1 MYFTL
6 SQIQYLALALLG
18 GLLLVLVLV
27 VGYWSFRLSLS
38 RRDPEEPGEVQEFP
52 DGLSEGHRPMPLFIT
67 LLIVAILVWGVAY
80 VIAVAVGEL
89 LGRPYV
95 Q

>member
-6 SQIQYLALALLG
+6 SQVQYLALALLG

-38 RRDPEEPGEVQEFP
+38 RRDPEQPTEVQEFP
-52 DGLSEGHRPMPLFIT
+52 DGLSEGNRPMPLFLT
-67 LLIVAILVWGVAY
+67 LLIVAILVWGVGY
-80 VIAVAVGEL
+80 VIAVAVGGL
-89 LGRPYV
+89 HV